1 MAIPWGAIIQGVSQM
16 AGKAA
21 EGRAKGRE
29 SEALLGNARDNTA
42 NSMYRTAQDA
52 QFQNAGLDLNRQQFM
67 EQARSGRAKDAVLG
81 ALLANIQ
88 DVNIGVPGIKTAQVS
103 GGLRP
108 SALGAGGRSAG
119 ELLNQ
124 QALLKMLQGDSF
136 VDAQLLAPPQQSA
149 MPQAGLMDKILGGIG
164 TYGSMASGIMGAMG
178 GGGGGETA
186 APQSAS
192 SQSAIQENLRRAIQ
206 GGF

>member
-1 MAIPWGAIIQGVSQM
+1 MAIPWGAIIQGVSQI

-21 EGRAKGRE
+21 EGRARGRAD
-29 SEALLGNARDNTA
+29 EAALGNARDNTA

-52 QFQNAGLDLNRQQFM
+52 QFQNAGLDLDRQRFM
-67 EQARSGRAKDAVLG
+67 EGARGSRAKQAAIG
-81 ALLANIQ
+81 ALLANLQ
-88 DVNIGVPGIKTAQVS
+88 DVNISVPGIQTAQVS

-136 VDAQLLAPPQQSA
+136 VDAQLLTPPQQSA

-164 TYGSMASGIMGAMG
+164 TYGSMASGIMGAMNGG
-178 GGGGGETA
+178 GGGGGEAT
-186 APQSAS
+186 AS
-192 SQSAIQENLRRAIQ
+192 SSQAIQENLRRAIQ